1 MSTAAI
7 GAGARAHAR
16 ARDAADPLR
25 GLRERFALP
34 LDEHAAPLV
43 YLCGHSLGLQ
53 PLSARQLV
61 IEELDAWAQRAVEG
75 HEHGGRPW
83 VPYHQ
88 NLAAGLAELAGAD
101 VSEVVAMNSLT
112 VNLHLMLASFYRPQH
127 PRTRIL
133 IEAGAFSS
141 DRHAVAS
148 QIAWHGLD
156 PETTLLE
163 LAPAAGVD
171 LIEPGAIEACIAQH
185 GSEIALVLWPGVQF
199 RTGQAFE
206 LAHIVR
212 AAHGAGAI
220 AGFDLAHSMG
230 NTPLAL
236 HDSGADFAVWCS
248 YKYLNGGPGAIGG
261 CFVHERHSRA
271 QPRAAHG
278 GALPGA
284 RLAGWWGHEADTRF
298 CLEPE
303 FRAARGADA
312 WQVSNPPILAA
323 APLVASLMMFAA
335 AGMERLRA
343 KSVALTDFM
352 DELLRPLAP
361 RVHIITPRDSAA
373 RGCQLSI
380 RIAGGA
386 GPGRRVFEGLRAGG
400 VVCDWRAP
408 DIIRVAPVP
417 LYNRFEDVLRFAERL
432 AQVLGESV

>member
-1 MSTAAI
+1 MSTAANPDSL
-7 GAGARAHAR
+7 AQAR

-25 GLRERFALP
+25 GFRERFALP
-34 LDEHAAPLV
+34 LDERGAPLV

-53 PLSARQLV
+53 PLAARALV
-61 IEELDAWAQRAVEG
+61 TEELDAWAQRAVEG

-101 VSEVVAMNSLT
+101 PSEVVAMNSLT
-112 VNLHLMLASFYRPQH
+112 VNLHLMLASFYRPRGK
-127 PRTRIL
+127 RTRIL

-156 PETTLLE
+156 PEKTLIE
-163 LAPAAGVD
+163 LAPAAGSD
-171 LIEPGAIEACIAQH
+171 LIEPAALEASIARH
-185 GSEIALVLWPGVQF
+185 ASEIALVLWPGVQF
-199 RTGQAFE
+199 RTGQSFE
-206 LAHIVR
+206 LARIAR
-212 AAHGAGAI
+212 AAHAAGAI

-236 HDSGADFAVWCS
+236 HEDGADFAVWCS

-271 QPRAAHG
+271 QPRSSHG
-278 GALPGA
+278 GGLPGA
-284 RLAGWWGHEADTRF
+284 RLAGWWGHEEDTRF
-298 CLEPE
+298 RMEPE
-303 FRAARGADA
+303 FRAAQGADA

-323 APLVASLMMFAA
+323 APLVASLMVFTA
-335 AGMERLRA
+335 AGMERLRE
-343 KSVALTDFM
+343 KSVALTGFM

-361 RVHIITPRDSAA
+361 RLTIITPRDSAA

-386 GPGRRVFEGLRAGG
+386 GPGRRVFEGLRASG
-400 VVCDWRAP
+400 VVCDWRSP
-408 DIIRVAPVP
+408 DVIRVAPVP
-417 LYNRFEDVLRFAERL
+417 LYNRFEDVQRFAARL
-432 AQVLGESV
+432 AEVLPEHA